1 MQTNVRLKNKKK
13 TTGNGLSSFAKKM
26 FFSTSENFWN
36 LSFLRFK
43 EQVGAVRIVTKFRY
57 CSLHCTE
64 CMHAPKVNANAF
76 YRLNIPFHHCCWDTG
91 TTVLGTYTLWKIRC
105 VRIGEYATL
114 LLLLLLLTKSH
125 SRMCV
130 FKVNKQMKCTFRT
143 QIAAVFVQ
151 LLIWQQTNEL
161 RSNIHK
167 SFDVRW
173 IFDLN
178 LSVFFWMFSN
188 KNRCFVSAAVQIVD

>member
-1 MQTNVRLKNKKK
+1 MHIKTNQRQIDEKN
-13 TTGNGLSSFAKKM
+13 NGKWLETVSLPRRKY

-43 EQVGAVRIVTKFRY
+43 EQVGAVGIVTKFRY

-76 YRLNIPFHHCCWDTG
+76 YRLNIPFHHRCWDTG

-105 VRIGEYATL
+105 VRIGEYATVL
-114 LLLLLLLTKSH
+114 LLLLLPTKSH

-130 FKVNKQMKCTFRT
+130 FKVNKQMKCSFRT

-151 LLIWQQTNEL
+151 LLI
-161 RSNIHK
+161 
-167 SFDVRW
+167 
-173 IFDLN
+173 
-178 LSVFFWMFSN
+178 
-188 KNRCFVSAAVQIVD
+188 